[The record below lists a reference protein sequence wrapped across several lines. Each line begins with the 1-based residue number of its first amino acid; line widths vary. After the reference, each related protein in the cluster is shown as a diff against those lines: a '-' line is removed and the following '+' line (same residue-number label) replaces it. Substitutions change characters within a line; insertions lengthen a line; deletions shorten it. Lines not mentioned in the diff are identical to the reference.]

1 MINILFV
8 DDEPKILQ
16 GLQRMLRPMRDEWQM
31 WFANSGEE
39 SLSLLQEQNIEVV
52 VSDMRMPRMDGA
64 QLLTE
69 VRSKYPQVI
78 RIILSGYSEK
88 DMVMKSVGV
97 AHQYLSKPCDAE
109 ILKLTVEKVRSLQN
123 ILNNDV
129 LRRLVAQMPNVPSL
143 PDLYFAL
150 KEELNKPEPS
160 TQKVAE
166 IIKKDIGMTVKILQ
180 IVNSAFFCSRRTIS
194 DTREAVDYLGLDTIS
209 SLTFSLG
216 IISQFEGRQL
226 SGVQLAKV
234 WAHSATVGAIAS
246 KIARSIDSQV
256 AGDAFTAG
264 LLHDIGEVVLAA
276 NLPEEFASVNKL
288 RTLEKIS
295 KTAAERQIFDATH
308 ADVGAYLLGIWG
320 LPKNVVEAVAY
331 HHCPADA
338 QNNSFTTLT
347 ALHAANAISNH
358 ANSEKSGLSQ
368 PEFDNEYMTKL
379 GLAEKFPVWLE
390 KYSNLGGSDN

>member
-39 SLSLLQEQNIEVV
+39 SLGLLEEQNIEVV

-69 VRSKYPQVI
+69 VRSKYPQII

-88 DMVMKSVGV
+88 EMVMKSVGA

-109 ILKLTVEKVRSLQN
+109 ILKHTIESVRSLQS

-129 LRRLVAQMPNVPSL
+129 LRRLVAQMPHVPSL

-150 KEELNKPEPS
+150 KDELKNPEPS

-180 IVNSAFFCSRRTIS
+180 IVNSAFFSSRRTIS
-194 DTREAVDYLGLDTIS
+194 DTKEAINYLGLDTIN
-209 SLTFSLG
+209 SLTLG
-216 IISQFEGRQL
+216 LAVISQFEGQQI
-226 SGVQLAKV
+226 SGIRFADV
-234 WAHSATVGAIAS
+234 WSHSTNVGAIAN
-246 KIARSIDSQV
+246 KIARSVNSQV
-256 AGDAFTAG
+256 ATDAFTAG
-264 LLHDIGEVVLAA
+264 LLHDIGEVILAA
-276 NLPEEFASVNKL
+276 NLPEQFARVNEL
-288 RTLEKIS
+288 QVQENIS
-295 KTAAERQIFDATH
+295 KAEAEREIFDATH

-331 HHCPADA
+331 HHCPREAL
-338 QNNSFTTLT
+338 NNSFSALT
-347 ALHAANAISNH
+347 AVHAANAINKYTSSQNPEM
-358 ANSEKSGLSQ
+358 SE
-368 PEFDNEYMTKL
+368 PEFDHEYLTTL

-390 KYSNLGGSDN
+390 KYSDPEGN

>member
-1 MINILFV
+1 MISILFV

-39 SLSLLQEQNIEVV
+39 SLSLLKEQDIEVV

-69 VRSKYPQVI
+69 VRNKYPQII

-88 DMVMKSVGV
+88 EMVMKSVGT

-109 ILKLTVEKVRSLQN
+109 ILKLTIEGVRSLQN

-150 KEELNKPEPS
+150 KEELNNPEPS
-160 TQKVAE
+160 AQKVAE

-180 IVNSAFFCSRRTIS
+180 IVNSAFFSSRRTIS
-194 DTREAVDYLGLDTIS
+194 DTKEAINYLGLDTIS
-209 SLTFSLG
+209 SLILG
-216 IISQFEGRQL
+216 LGVISQFEGQKF
-226 SGVQLAKV
+226 SNISFTNV
-234 WAHSATVGAIAS
+234 WSHSTNVGAIAN
-246 KIARSIDSQV
+246 KIARSVDAQI
-256 AGDAFTAG
+256 ATDAFTAG
-264 LLHDIGEVVLAA
+264 LLHDIGEVILAA
-276 NLPEEFASVNKL
+276 NLPEQLALVNEL
-288 RTLEKIS
+288 RVRENIS
-295 KTAAERQIFDATH
+295 KTEAEKEIFDATH

-331 HHCPADA
+331 HHFPSEAR
-338 QNNSFTTLT
+338 NNSFSALT
-347 ALHAANAISNH
+347 AVHAANAINNYTK
-358 ANSEKSGLSQ
+358 ANQELTE
-368 PEFDNEYMTKL
+368 PLFDAEYLMKI

-390 KYSNLGGSDN
+390 SYSDLDES

>member
-1 MINILFV
+1 MISILFV

-39 SLSLLQEQNIEVV
+39 SLCLLEQQNVEVV

-69 VRSKYPQVI
+69 VRSKYPQII

-88 DMVMKSVGV
+88 EMVMKSVGA

-109 ILKLTVEKVRSLQN
+109 ILKLTIESVRSFQN

-143 PDLYFAL
+143 PDLYYAL
-150 KEELNKPEPS
+150 TEELNNPEPS
-160 TQKVAE
+160 AQKVAE

-180 IVNSAFFCSRRTIS
+180 IVNSAFFSSRRTIS
-194 DTREAVDYLGLDTIS
+194 DTKEAINYLGLDTIS
-209 SLTFSLG
+209 SLTLG
-216 IISQFEGRQL
+216 LGVISQFEGKQF
-226 SGVQLAKV
+226 SGIRFADV
-234 WAHSATVGAIAS
+234 WSHSTNVGAIAN
-246 KIARSIDSQV
+246 KIARSVDAQI
-256 AGDAFTAG
+256 ATDAFTAG
-264 LLHDIGEVVLAA
+264 LLHDIGEVILAA
-276 NLPEEFASVNKL
+276 NLPEQFALVNKL
-288 RTLEKIS
+288 RVRENIS
-295 KTAAERQIFDATH
+295 KTEAEKEIFDATH

-331 HHCPADA
+331 HHNPSEAR
-338 QNNSFTTLT
+338 NNSFSALT
-347 ALHAANAISNH
+347 AVHAANAINNY
-358 ANSEKSGLSQ
+358 AKAPQELTE
-368 PEFDNEYMTKL
+368 PLFDVEYLMKI

-390 KYSNLGGSDN
+390 SYSDSDES